1 MARKP
6 TDAPKAAQSVQS
18 TGRAGSANPAQSAES
33 TQSVD
38 TGDSAHDSAQ
48 LLGELD
54 ALRRALAEEAAR
66 HAAPAGEDPTDA
78 ERADGPLLAVARL
91 FPGMTRQRWLA
102 LAEEHGLRQW
112 FAIDLDKS
120 SNFNLRE
127 LQKAV
132 EELAHQ
138 RDHDPL
144 TGLMNRRAF
153 LRQVELEL
161 QRVHRGGAEIC
172 LAMVDLDDFKR
183 VNDTWGHACGDLVL
197 RRTADLLRDA
207 TRAYD
212 VAARIGGE
220 EFVLLLPGASPMR
233 AQALLER
240 LLQEMRGEDFTCRG
254 ETFRVTFSAGIAGC
268 RGATACRAEDLLD
281 RADKALY
288 EAKTSGKARVRVHR
302 LPGVPDYDRS
312 TMVQSDE
319 KQFLFSGNDE

>member
-6 TDAPKAAQSVQS
+6 TDADHSASPAGPAGS
-18 TGRAGSANPAQSAES
+18 TGSASSTGSTGPAKVEAP
-33 TQSVD
+33 
-38 TGDSAHDSAQ
+38 GDSAQ

-66 HAAPAGEDPTDA
+66 TTPASA
-78 ERADGPLLAVARL
+78 EQPADGPLLAVARL
-91 FPGMTRQRWLA
+91 FPGMTRHRWLT

-120 SNFNLRE
+120 TNFNLRE

-144 TGLMNRRAF
+144 TDLMNRRAF

-161 QRVHRGGAEIC
+161 QRVLRGGAELC
-172 LAMVDLDDFKR
+172 LAMLDLDDFKR
-183 VNDTWGHACGDLVL
+183 VNDRWGHACGDLVL
-197 RRTADLLRDA
+197 RRMADLLRDA

-240 LLQEMRGEDFTCRG
+240 LLQDLRDEAFECRD
-254 ETFRVTFSAGIAGC
+254 ETFRVSFSAGIAGC
-268 RGATACRAEDLLD
+268 KGATVCRAEELLD

-288 EAKTSGKARVRVHR
+288 EAKAAGKARVRVHR
-302 LPGVPDYDRS
+302 LLGVPDYDRS

-319 KQFLFSGNDE
+319 KQFLFSGNDD

>member
-6 TDAPKAAQSVQS
+6 TDADLSASPAGPAGS
-18 TGRAGSANPAQSAES
+18 TGFANAEAP
-33 TQSVD
+33 
-38 TGDSAHDSAQ
+38 GGSAQ
-48 LLGELD
+48 LLDELD

-66 HAAPAGEDPTDA
+66 NASHAPDMPDDKP
-78 ERADGPLLAVARL
+78 ADGPLLAVARL

-120 SNFNLRE
+120 TNFNLRE

-132 EELAHQ
+132 EDLAHQ

-161 QRVHRGGAEIC
+161 QRVHRGGAELC
-172 LAMVDLDDFKR
+172 LAMLDLDDFKR
-183 VNDTWGHACGDLVL
+183 VNDTWGHACGDVVL
-197 RRTADLLRDA
+197 RRMADLLRDA

-240 LLQEMRGEDFTCRG
+240 LLQDLRDEAFECRD
-254 ETFRVTFSAGIAGC
+254 ETFRVSFSAGIAGC
-268 RGATACRAEDLLD
+268 KGATVCRAEELLD

-288 EAKTSGKARVRVHR
+288 EAKASGKARVRVHR

-319 KQFLFSGNDE
+319 KQFLFSGNDD

>member
-6 TDAPKAAQSVQS
+6 TDAADSVRPAGP
-18 TGRAGSANPAQSAES
+18 TGSA
-33 TQSVD
+33 
-38 TGDSAHDSAQ
+38 DSAWTEAPGASAQ
-48 LLGELD
+48 LLDELD

-66 HAAPAGEDPTDA
+66 NAPDTPDMPDDEPT
-78 ERADGPLLAVARL
+78 DGPLLAVARL
-91 FPGMTRQRWLA
+91 FPGMTRHRWLA

-120 SNFNLRE
+120 TNFNLRE

-132 EELAHQ
+132 EELTHQ

-161 QRVHRGGAEIC
+161 QRVHRGGAELC
-172 LAMVDLDDFKR
+172 LAMLDLDDFKR

-197 RRTADLLRDA
+197 RRMADLLRDA

-220 EFVLLLPGASPMR
+220 EF
-233 AQALLER
+233 
-240 LLQEMRGEDFTCRG
+240 
-254 ETFRVTFSAGIAGC
+254 
-268 RGATACRAEDLLD
+268 
-281 RADKALY
+281 
-288 EAKTSGKARVRVHR
+288 
-302 LPGVPDYDRS
+302 
-312 TMVQSDE
+312 
-319 KQFLFSGNDE
+319 